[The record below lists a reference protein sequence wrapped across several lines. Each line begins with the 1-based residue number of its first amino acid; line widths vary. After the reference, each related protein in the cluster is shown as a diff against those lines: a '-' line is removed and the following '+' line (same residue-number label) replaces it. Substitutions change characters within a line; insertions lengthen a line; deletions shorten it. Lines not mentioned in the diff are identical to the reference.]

1 MKERRLKAGH
11 FFLDAETG
19 MGAGEVPLV
28 LFKLHVRCML
38 FSLDSQAIHLY
49 CNAYFGSRYTR
60 YRQHKLSHRLRG
72 NSTILAY
79 CVQGLRRKLLRKLL
93 EEPAARG
100 YHP

>member
-11 FFLDAETG
+11 FFFDAETG

-49 CNAYFGSRYTR
+49 LYMP
-60 YRQHKLSHRLRG
+60 
-72 NSTILAY
+72 ILA
-79 CVQGLRRKLLRKLL
+79 QGT
-93 EEPAARG
+93 RG
-100 YHP
+100 TDSNS

>member
-28 LFKLHVRCML
+28 LFKLHVWCML

-49 CNAYFGSRYTR
+49 CNA
-60 YRQHKLSHRLRG
+60 
-72 NSTILAY
+72 
-79 CVQGLRRKLLRKLL
+79 
-93 EEPAARG
+93 
-100 YHP
+100 